1 MNYINWLIK
10 NKINIVN
17 LQIISSH
24 ELRIIIAATD
34 YQTLKGYSKT
44 YSVSILKKYGQL
56 RLFSFIKQNS
66 NIIASLIIAIIFLYF
81 ISNYIFKIDIIYNDQ
96 EVVSLLKKELA
107 KYDIKVYQ
115 KKKSYKDIN
124 YVKKQILNN
133 NKDWLEWLEIEEKG
147 TKYVI
152 KLVERKKELT
162 PPSYQYQ
169 SIKAKKNAIIK
180 SIIAYSGEKVTDINQ
195 YVKTNDVIISGILSK
210 PDGSKFY
217 TKANGQVLGE
227 VWYKIEIEYPMYYQ
241 EEKLTGNYK
250 TILSLSFMN
259 HELPIFPYKKYK
271 NFNKHSKIL
280 IDSYLIPMK
289 LVKEKIYEVV
299 INESIYTSDTASI
312 KAITLAKEKL
322 KKSNPSITDIKDD
335 KILKRQIIG
344 TKIKLV
350 LFISAI
356 EDITEIKEERG
367 EE

>member
-169 SIKAKKNAIIK
+169 SIIAKKNAIIK

-299 INESIYTSDTASI
+299 INESIYTPDTASI

-322 KKSNPSITDIKDD
+322 KKSNPSITDIKDA